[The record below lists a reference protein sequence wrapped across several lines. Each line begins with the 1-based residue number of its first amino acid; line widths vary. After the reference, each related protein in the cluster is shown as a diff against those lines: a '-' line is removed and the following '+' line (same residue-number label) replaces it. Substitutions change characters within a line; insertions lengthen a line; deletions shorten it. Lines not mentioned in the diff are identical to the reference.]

1 MPLIGKIL
9 SGMLLICIPVQ
20 VFGWDWHTKIT
31 VSLRDQPLQAVCEL
45 LEQQYG
51 IHFSY
56 SRDIVNLSRRVTLDV
71 RDKSLKDFLDDLL
84 SPYDIHFARIGEQIV
99 LTAVK
104 DPQRTVSGYVQDQR
118 TGERLIGAT
127 IYSPV
132 RQVGTITNQFGFFS
146 LTIPKD
152 TSSLL
157 VTYIGYT
164 PTRLPVTDISSKQ
177 VIVLLG
183 SLTSLHEVVITE
195 TSGERQPGL
204 MQMSKISLSAAE
216 VKSMPQLLG
225 ETDMMRA
232 IAALPG
238 VSGGMDGGGALNVRG
253 GSPDQNL
260 ILLDG
265 TPVFNSSHLLGIF
278 SVFNPDIV
286 KRAEFYKGAFPARYG
301 GRVSSIVDIST
312 KDGDM
317 QEYHGEASVGLIAAK
332 CMIEGPIVKDK
343 TSFLVS
349 ARRSY
354 TDLLIDNLD
363 FTDEDSQSSEVSLY
377 FYDVNVKINHI
388 FSPVNRIYLSGYMGD
403 DHFELTQK
411 VHTERTVN
419 YSSSTEESNTG
430 VGWGNM
436 MGTLRW
442 NHVFNPQLFANA
454 TLNYSRYSFTTNY
467 NYDYTTDS
475 TVNKIQQYGEYYA
488 KIKDGVFKL
497 DLEYRPNPHHTV
509 KFGSGII
516 THVFNPGVSVLNN
529 NYGGQPPVD
538 TSYRQT
544 GSEGQEISLYGEDEW
559 DVNESFHVN
568 AGIYV
573 SGFVIEKNW
582 YNSIQPRLGLRYQ
595 LPHLWTLKM
604 SYTHMNQYLH
614 LLTNS
619 DASLPTDIWVPS
631 SSKVQ
636 PIFSKQVSM
645 AICKA
650 SKNNMFAASAEVY
663 YKTMDNMIEYKD
675 ESEFFNTSG
684 NKWDEQVVI
693 GTGRSYGGEL
703 FLEKKSGKTKGWIG
717 YTLAWSDR
725 KFAGV
730 NKGRAFP
737 YKYDRRHDLE
747 IVLTQQLSKRWE
759 VSASW
764 EYTSG
769 LPLTLPIASYEG
781 VGDSSPWDAP
791 ANTPILDRVSN
802 RNQFRSRSQHRLD
815 LSATHTKQKKHYK
828 RSWTISLFNAYN
840 QENPFLYGV
849 FTDRVKQERYLQE
862 ITILPFLPSI
872 TYSIKF

>member
-1 MPLIGKIL
+1 MLLIGKIL

-31 VSLRDQPLQAVCEL
+31 VSIDDQPLQSVCEL

-56 SRDIVNLSRRVTLDV
+56 SRDIVNISRKVTLNV
-71 RDKSLKDFLDDLL
+71 RDKPLKDLLDDLF

-99 LTAVK
+99 LTAIK

-127 IYSPV
+127 VYSPV
-132 RQVGTITNQFGFFS
+132 KQVGTITNQFGFFS

-152 TSSLL
+152 TCSLQ

-164 PTRLPVTDISSKQ
+164 PVRLPVAEISAKQ
-177 VIVLLG
+177 VIVVLQ

-195 TSGERQPGL
+195 TTGERQPGL
-204 MQMSKISLSAAE
+204 MQMSKISLSPTE
-216 VKSMPQLLG
+216 VKSMPRLLG
-225 ETDMMRA
+225 ESDMMRA
-232 IAALPG
+232 IASLPG
-238 VSGGMDGGGALNVRG
+238 VSGGMDGGGSLNVRG

-332 CMIEGPIVKDK
+332 FMAEGPIVKNK

-354 TDLLIDNLD
+354 TDLVIDNLD
-363 FTDEDSQSSEVSLY
+363 FTNEDNQRSNVDLY
-377 FYDVNVKINHI
+377 FYDINLKINHI
-388 FSPVNRIYLSGYMGD
+388 FSPVNRIYLSGYLGD
-403 DHFELTQK
+403 DHFNLTQN
-411 VHTERTVN
+411 VHTEGTAN
-419 YSSSTEESNTG
+419 YSSSTEKSNTG

-442 NHVFNPQLFANA
+442 NHVFNPRLFANA

-467 NYDYTTDS
+467 NYDYITDS
-475 TVNKIQQYGEYYA
+475 VVNAIQQYGEYYSR
-488 KIKDGVFKL
+488 IRDGVFKL
-497 DLEYRPNPHHTV
+497 DFEYRPNPLHTI
-509 KFGSGII
+509 KFGSCMI
-516 THVFNPGVSVLNN
+516 THVFNPGVSLLNN
-529 NYGGQPPVD
+529 NYQGQAPVD
-538 TSYRQT
+538 TSYEQT
-544 GSEGQEISLYGEDEW
+544 ASKGKEMSLYAEDEW
-559 DVNESFHVN
+559 DVNKSLHIN
-568 AGIYV
+568 AGIYL
-573 SGFVIEKNW
+573 SGFVIDKIW
-582 YNSIQPRLGLRYQ
+582 YNSVQPRLGMRYQ
-595 LPHLWTLKM
+595 LPHYWTLKM

-619 DASLPTDIWVPS
+619 EASLPTDIWVPS
-631 SSKVQ
+631 SSKVK

-650 SKNNMFAASAEVY
+650 SKDNMFAASVEVY
-663 YKTMDNMIEYKD
+663 YKTMDNMTEYRD
-675 ESEFFNTSG
+675 ESAFFNASG
-684 NKWDEQVVI
+684 NKWDEEVVV

-703 FLEKKSGKTKGWIG
+703 FLEKKRGKTKGWIG

-725 KFAGV
+725 KFPGI
-730 NKGRAFP
+730 NNGKSFP
-737 YKYDRRHDLE
+737 YKYDRRHDVE
-747 IVLTQQLSKRWE
+747 VIFTQQLSKRWE
-759 VSASW
+759 ISASW
-764 EYTSG
+764 EYSSG
-769 LPLTLPIASYEG
+769 LPITLPVASYEG
-781 VGDSSPWDAP
+781 IGDSSPWDAP
-791 ANTPILDRVSN
+791 PNTPILDHVSN
-802 RNQFRSRSQHRLD
+802 RNQFRGKSQHRLD
-815 LSATHTKQKKHYK
+815 LSATHTKQKKRFE
-828 RSWTISLFNAYN
+828 RSWTFSLFNAYN
-840 QENPFLYGV
+840 QSNPFLYGV
-849 FTDRVKQERYLQE
+849 FTDRTKQERYLEE
-862 ITILPFLPSI
+862 ITILPILPSI